1 MLCTREQGAST
12 IGVTDLIEHRLAVA
26 TRLGA
31 DAVSNTLDA
40 GAFDL
45 VIDAVGAT
53 VTRSAFL
60 TALRSGGTAVWIGV
74 NDPAATLAASM
85 DVVIAERSI
94 VGSFAYTD
102 AVFAHAVTLSARH
115 NFDWVS
121 TYPLDA
127 AEPVFAELRAER
139 SSIVKAH
146 FTTEDRS
153 QQ

>member
-1 MLCTREQGAST
+1 MLRNREQGART

-53 VTRSAFL
+53 AARSAFL
-60 TALRSGGTAVWIGV
+60 TALRPGGTAVWVGV
-74 NDPAATLAASM
+74 NDPAATLAAPI

-102 AVFAHAVTLSARH
+102 ADFTHAVTLSARH

-146 FTTEDRS
+146 FTT
-153 QQ
+153 